1 MKRFSFLIM
10 AFIMLFVSCETY
22 EEQNVRLTY
31 EVKEIKSADLVDK
44 DTAGLVGIVT
54 GGLVGL
60 VVADV
65 ATDTLDKLQIT
76 DDIVKT
82 EKYVLSIRAIGDIEN
97 PIVLGTYG
105 VTIECEGVKKTWQ
118 VGDLVETEHAVRV
131 KKNNKNEYK
140 ISQFSSA
147 NTTYFHRKTEYNK

>member
-1 MKRFSFLIM
+1 MKRFSFLVM
-10 AFIMLFVSCETY
+10 ALVMLFVSCETY
-22 EEQNVRLTY
+22 EEQNARLTY
-31 EVKEIKSADLVDK
+31 EVKEIVSADLVDK
-44 DTAGLVGIVT
+44 NTAGLVGVVT

-82 EKYVLSIRAIGDIEN
+82 EKYVLAIRAIGDTEN

-105 VTIECEGVKKTWQ
+105 ITLECEGVKKTWQ
-118 VGDLVETEHAVRV
+118 IGDLVETEQAVRV

-147 NTTYFHRKTEYNK
+147 KTTYFHIKTKYK

>member
-1 MKRFSFLIM
+1 MKRFSFLVM
-10 AFIMLFVSCETY
+10 ALVMLFVSCETY
-22 EEQNVRLTY
+22 EEQNARLTY
-31 EVKEIKSADLVDK
+31 EVKEIVSADLVDK
-44 DTAGLVGIVT
+44 NTAGLVGVVT

-82 EKYVLSIRAIGDIEN
+82 EKYVLAIRAIGDTEN

-105 VTIECEGVKKTWQ
+105 ITLECEGVKKTWQ
-118 VGDLVETEHAVRV
+118 VGDLVETEQAVRV

-140 ISQFSSA
+140 ISQFNSA
-147 NTTYFHRKTEYNK
+147 KTTYFHIKTKYK